1 MARDYKGTGKKA
13 EKQGEG
19 LGGGPVGSSG
29 GYSGRPGGSQPSQNR
44 PSSAPRPGGPQNPGG
59 PNRPDNGERA
69 SAGPDRSGGSGMLLA
84 GLAYLLLGKKSNGQ
98 RSSGLGSIL
107 RIVVILFIV
116 VLLIIVL
123 IF

>member
-59 PNRPDNGERA
+59 PNRPDNGERQALPICCWAKRAMDREAAA
-69 SAGPDRSGGSGMLLA
+69 SEA
-84 GLAYLLLGKKSNGQ
+84 
-98 RSSGLGSIL
+98 SSAL
-107 RIVVILFIV
+107 
-116 VLLIIVL
+116 
-123 IF
+123 